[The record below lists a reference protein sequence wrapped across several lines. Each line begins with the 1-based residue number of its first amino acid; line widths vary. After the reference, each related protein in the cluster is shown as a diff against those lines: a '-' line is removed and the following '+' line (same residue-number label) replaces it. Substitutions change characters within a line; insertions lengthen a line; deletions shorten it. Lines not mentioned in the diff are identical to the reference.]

1 MKITIV
7 ASAFVLAL
15 ASTAYADT
23 GEKLAQAECDALWMK
38 AGATDG
44 KLSESAA
51 AAYVTDFK
59 AVNPD
64 GDTTLEQDEF
74 RNACNQGLIKSSAAT
89 GASAGTSGVDD
100 SSSTSDRT
108 PGQKTDTPLQQ
119 KDSSGG
125 GTSDRTPSK

>member
-1 MKITIV
+1 MKNIIV
-7 ASAFVLAL
+7 ASIIAVGL
-15 ASTAYADT
+15 ASGASAAS

-38 AGATDG
+38 AGATEG

-74 RNACNQGLIKSSAAT
+74 RNACNQGMIKSSAAT
-89 GASAGTSGVDD
+89 GASAGTSGVGDSGETSDRTPEQKSETPLEQKD
-100 SSSTSDRT
+100 SSGGSTSDRT
-108 PGQKTDTPLQQ
+108 PNK
-119 KDSSGG
+119 
-125 GTSDRTPSK
+125 

>member
-7 ASAFVLAL
+7 ASALVLAI
-15 ASTAYADT
+15 ASTAAYAQM

-38 AGATDG
+38 AGPTDG

-51 AAYVTDFK
+51 AEYVTDFK
-59 AVNPD
+59 AANPD

-89 GASAGTSGVDD
+89 GASEGTAGSD
-100 SSSTSDRT
+100 SSPPAD
-108 PGQKTDTPLQQ
+108 PMPAPKAP
-119 KDSSGG
+119 
-125 GTSDRTPSK
+125 